1 MLISEEWDLI
11 HDLILIL
18 NPFAEATEI
27 LGGSNYC
34 THSIIN
40 PILIDIKK

>member
-1 MLISEEWDLI
+1 MLTTEEWDLI
-11 HDLILIL
+11 RDLLSIL

-34 THSIIN
+34 THSIMIS
-40 PILIDIKK
+40 I